1 MDRKV
6 YFGNDQKQVWIDAP
20 RTGLNASS
28 QSYYNESQLLNG
40 RTHINR
46 SRGSHRRFNANW
58 LGSLNAST
66 LENSLQTIKDFADG
80 IYGDGPFYW
89 VDPYAINMNL
99 LPPHWAAPGL
109 QQQSWPQLWD
119 VAPFE
124 YVSTASNL
132 LNYPATSARYSSGST
147 DEQDSTKKLTLI
159 IPDGYT
165 LYFGWHGAVASGS
178 AGVRIDRYRRN
189 DGTVESVD
197 PDVISVTSSN
207 RTNTII
213 SGTVYSKVD
222 IYFYNPAGADYDFT
236 VAGMIAQIL
245 KGTNYPEAGG
255 FISGRGTTGLEF
267 SNSVNL
273 EYYSANINEGQVGL
287 STQWIEV

>member
-6 YFGNDQKQVWIDAP
+6 YFGNDQNQVWINAP

-40 RTHINR
+40 RVHINR
-46 SRGSHRRFNANW
+46 SRGSHRRFSANW
-58 LGSLNAST
+58 LGSLNAPE
-66 LENSLQTIKDFADG
+66 LENSLQTIKDFSDG
-80 IYGDGPFYW
+80 IYGEGPFYW
-89 VDPYAINMNL
+89 LDPYATNMNL
-99 LPPHWAAPGL
+99 LPPHWAAPAL

-124 YVSTASNL
+124 YVDTASNL
-132 LNYPATSARYSSGST
+132 LNYPATSVRYTSGDT
-147 DEQDSTKKLTLI
+147 AEQDSTKKLTLI
-159 IPDGYT
+159 IPDGYS
-165 LYFGWHGAVASGS
+165 LHFGWHGQVASGS
-178 AGVRIDRYRRN
+178 AGVRIDRYRRS
-189 DGTVESVD
+189 DGSIESVN

-222 IYFYNPAGADYDFT
+222 IYFYNPAGDDYDFT

-245 KGTNYPEAGG
+245 KGTGYPESGG
-255 FISGRGTTGLEF
+255 FVSGRGTTGLEF
-267 SNSVNL
+267 SNSVNI